1 MKRKKGAAVR
11 PPFFVVGVM
20 RLSVVAA
27 LAVTPLTVAVLVA
40 EVEEVEEIAERRT
53 VERHVGIIV
62 VDDRVRKIIAA
73 AMRQR
78 FQVPV
83 AFDELQNRDV
93 VRVGVADVPT
103 AAKGRNHNER
113 NARTIAKK
121 VQRLNVAGVIVTAS
135 FVES

>member
-27 LAVTPLTVAVLVA
+27 LAVAALAVAVLVA

-53 VERHVGIIV
+53 VERHIGIIV
-62 VDDRVRKIIAA
+62 LDNGIGEIIAA

-83 AFDELQNRDV
+83 ALDELQDRDV
-93 VRVGVADVPT
+93 VRVGVADV
-103 AAKGRNHNER
+103 AATRER
-113 NARTIAKK
+113 
-121 VQRLNVAGVIVTAS
+121 
-135 FVES
+135 